1 LGTMVRM
8 LSDVV
13 LPFPPAWLIR
23 SAVGGVWLYE
33 GLWCK
38 LLGRGPGQL
47 EVVEAV
53 PLLGARWASRFL
65 LLLGSVE
72 LALALWVL
80 SGWLAGVCA
89 IAQTVLLVSLNS
101 GGLLWSRHRIHDPGG
116 MVFKNFAFLVLAWV
130 GAALEKGAL

>member
-1 LGTMVRM
+1 MVP
-8 LSDVV
+8 DVL
-13 LPFPPAWLIR
+13 LPLPPAWLIR
-23 SAVGGVWLYE
+23 GAVGAVWLYE

-53 PLLGARWASRFL
+53 PLLGPRLAGRFL

-72 LALALWVL
+72 VGLALWVL
-80 SGWLAGVCA
+80 SGWLSGVCS
-89 IAQTVLLVSLNS
+89 IAQTALLVGLNS
-101 GGLLWSRHRIHDPGG
+101 GGILWSRHRIHDPIG

-130 GAALEKGAL
+130 GAALQKGAL